1 MSDAPTIT
9 TDHPVR
15 IGPGRLVLV
24 VGPSGA
30 GKDTLLNLARAGC
43 AGDRTIVFPRRFVT
57 REASSSEDNRQ
68 LAPESFRA
76 ALTRGEFA
84 VHWEA
89 HDHCYALPRDVD
101 DDIRAGRIVVA
112 NVSRTIVD
120 AMRRGYANVVVV
132 EITAPL
138 EVLARRIAMRG
149 RGSDGAI
156 ELRLNRNVDAADGA
170 PDITIVNV
178 GDAEPHARQLL
189 AAIKGDPQ
197 YGAEGREDHDHVDH
211 RDDRSA

>member
-1 MSDAPTIT
+1 VSDAPTIT
-9 TDHPVR
+9 TDGPAR

-30 GKDTLLNLARAGC
+30 GKDTLLNLARAAC
-43 AGDRTIVFPRRFVT
+43 AGDRTIVFPRRIVT
-57 REASSSEDNRQ
+57 REASTSEDNRQ

-89 HDHCYALPRDVD
+89 HEHCYALPRNVD

-112 NVSRTIVD
+112 NVSRTVVD
-120 AMRRGYANVVVV
+120 AMRRAYADVVVV
-132 EITAPL
+132 EITAPP
-138 EVLARRIAMRG
+138 EVLAKRLALRA

-156 ELRLNRNVDAADGA
+156 ELRLRRNVDAADA
-170 PDITIVNV
+170 PPDITIVNV

-189 AAIKGDPQ
+189 AAIKCDPQ
-197 YGAEGREDHDHVDH
+197 YGVHGREGQDHVDH
-211 RDDRSA
+211 RDDRTA

>member
-9 TDHPVR
+9 TDGPAR

-30 GKDTLLNLARAGC
+30 GKDTLLNLARAAC
-43 AGDRTIVFPRRFVT
+43 AGDRTIVFPRRIVT
-57 REASSSEDNRQ
+57 REASTSEDNRQ

-89 HDHCYALPRDVD
+89 HEHCYALPRDVD

-112 NVSRTIVD
+112 NVSRTVVD
-120 AMRRGYANVVVV
+120 AMRRGYFDVVVV
-132 EITAPL
+132 EITAPP
-138 EVLARRIAMRG
+138 EVLAKRLALRA

-156 ELRLNRNVDAADGA
+156 ELRLRRNVDAADA
-170 PDITIVNV
+170 PPDITIVNV

-197 YGAEGREDHDHVDH
+197 YGVQGREDQGHVDH
-211 RDDRSA
+211 HDDRTA